1 MKSIDKIIS
10 EIESLKPIPQVA
22 HKVLA
27 IMDDPNSS
35 MAQLAE
41 VIVHDQALTANVLR
55 ICNSPFYG
63 LVRKVDSVHQA
74 ITYLGMKNIADM
86 VMTKLGSELLKAE
99 HEGYDLKDGEL
110 WKHAV
115 SSALIARQLCEIK
128 KIPNTHLVY
137 TGALLKDIG
146 KVILHKYVGDA
157 FDEIGRLVKDESI
170 SFREAEKRVLGIDHA
185 ELGGI
190 VAERWGFSD
199 RMVHIIKNHHLNG
212 EWSPDDL
219 ETAIVYL
226 ADIICM
232 MMGLGVGADGLA
244 YRFHEQVIEALA
256 FSDKDL
262 QEIMA
267 GFAQRLG
274 EVEELI
280 YGG

>member
-157 FDEIGRLVKDESI
+157 FDQIDTLVKEEAI
-170 SFREAEKRVLGIDHA
+170 TFREAEKRVLGIDHA

-199 RMVHIIKNHHLNG
+199 KMVHIIKNHHLNG
-212 EWSPDDL
+212 EWSPDDV
-219 ETAIVYL
+219 ETAVVYL

-244 YRFHEQVIEALA
+244 YRFHDQVIEALA